1 MCVKYGIMLFD
12 SYIWTFNSDL
22 KQQSLRK
29 NNKKDN
35 NSK

>member
-1 MCVKYGIMLFD
+1 MFFD

-29 NNKKDN
+29 NNLLFSLMHIK
-35 NSK
+35 S